1 MSQTLSLP
9 GEERHREI
17 SIHLAFIL
25 GISVKAERTETS
37 CQTEAVG
44 VVDACRVAAAAAL
57 GEIGIRK
64 RETG

>member
-1 MSQTLSLP
+1 MSRGL
-9 GEERHREI
+9 

-44 VVDACRVAAAAAL
+44 VVDACRVAAASAAL
-57 GEIGIRK
+57 GEIGIGK

>member
-1 MSQTLSLP
+1 MGL
-9 GEERHREI
+9 

-25 GISVKAERTETS
+25 GISVKAERTRTETS

-44 VVDACRVAAAAAL
+44 VVDACRVAATAAL
-57 GEIGIRK
+57 GEIGIGK

>member
-1 MSQTLSLP
+1 MSGL
-9 GEERHREI
+9 

-44 VVDACRVAAAAAL
+44 VVDACRVAAATAAL